1 MVTRLSHCDPRSV
14 SRAGFISRAG
24 SVVVALVVSL
34 AGCSV
39 SPAAPAPTAAPTA
52 VPASTAVPAP
62 ASSYI
67 FGQITA
73 QNGSIWTVRGIR
85 GNVYTVTVTHR
96 TDFGTLFHQR
106 TRDEFKVGDN
116 VRIAGIFSGTAVTAN
131 AIDFS
136 KRSGSSGPTG

>member
-1 MVTRLSHCDPRSV
+1 MVARLSHCGPRSV
-14 SRAGFISRAG
+14 PRAG

-34 AGCSV
+34 AGCSA
-39 SPAAPAPTAAPTA
+39 SPTAPVTKAPPTA
-52 VPASTAVPAP
+52 VPASTSAPAP

-73 QNGSIWTVRGIR
+73 QNGSIWTVRGIH
-85 GNVYTVTVTHR
+85 GNVYTVTVTPR
-96 TDFGTLFHQR
+96 TDFGTLFHLR
-106 TRDEFKVGDN
+106 TRDQFKVGDS

-136 KRSGSSGPTG
+136 KRPVSSAPTE